1 MRTSAEPLSADVS
14 VRSPTTW
21 RDVGR
26 APLTAA
32 EVTAYVVGA
41 AVWAPSVH
49 NTQPWWFA
57 ADGSGIALYADCA
70 RQLNV
75 ADPSGREMM
84 ISCGAALFTAKLALR
99 SLGYAVETRVLP
111 DRGNP
116 LLVARLRWRR
126 RAAAAGF
133 ELRLFSQV
141 TRRRTHRGGFEPLP
155 LMPGLLDALRQ
166 GAERDGSA
174 LRVAADEGST
184 AALAAIVEMAE
195 RVQRSDSGYT
205 RELAAWAPPP
215 GSPRLDGVSPSS
227 YPARPDRTSPY
238 FPGRDFARGHGWGL
252 PASSPAAAARF
263 TGVVCLLTTPTDTP
277 ADWVHAGHAL
287 QRILLT
293 SASYGAAA
301 ALHSQPVEVGWL
313 REMIRIQLGDGSY
326 PQLVL
331 RLGTVIQN
339 AVSVRRPP
347 GSVLVANIT
356 TSAVRPQ
363 PSPGC
368 SQSSRDG

>member
-1 MRTSAEPLSADVS
+1 MGKSAELLSADAS
-14 VRSPTTW
+14 VLTPDAW
-21 RDVGR
+21 RDAGR

-32 EVTAYVVGA
+32 EITAYLVGA
-41 AVWAPSVH
+41 AIWAPSVH

-57 ADGSGIALYADCA
+57 ADGGGIALYADAA
-70 RQLNV
+70 RQLSV

-99 SLGYAVETRVLP
+99 SLGFVVETRVLP
-111 DRGNP
+111 EGTNP
-116 LLVARLRWRR
+116 LLIARLRWRR
-126 RAAAAGF
+126 RAAPAGF

-155 LMPGLLDALRQ
+155 LMPGLLSALRQ
-166 GAERDGSA
+166 GAERDGAA
-174 LRVAADEGST
+174 LRVAADVAST
-184 AALAAIVEMAE
+184 AALAAVVEMAE
-195 RVQRSDSGYT
+195 RVQRSDSGYA

-215 GSPRLDGVSPSS
+215 GSLRPDGVSPSS
-227 YPARPDRTSPY
+227 YPARPDRTSPD

-252 PASSPAAAARF
+252 PASSPAGAALY
-263 TGVVCLLTTPTDTP
+263 TGVVCLLTTPEDTP

-301 ALHSQPVEVGWL
+301 ALYSQPVEVGWL
-313 REMIRIQLGDGSY
+313 REMIRVQLGDGSY

-347 GSVLVANIT
+347 GSVLL
-356 TSAVRPQ
+356 TSAGRSL
-363 PSPGC
+363 PSPGS
-368 SQSSRDG
+368 SQSSGDG